1 MKMKIYLGIL
11 LNSILL
17 ITSKISYLG
26 EEKEPHLLYP
36 EPHKGWDEGENCNC
50 SSTNHQSPIEIPS
63 MKDQQVEKDDG
74 TFAQIIDIVYP
85 KITENLNISVKYDY
99 GHKWTTKQSDLGTV
113 QIKLNGNLF
122 TYNLKSFH
130 FHLYSEHRLESKQY
144 PMELH
149 LVHIKNGTNDDND
162 INKYLVLGI
171 LFDYADDKENKFLND
186 IHLSENKTITD
197 ASISDLIK
205 KNDTFY
211 YYKGSLTTIPCSE
224 NVNWIVFKDVKTM
237 SYEQYKN
244 FKDWVEE
251 SEPYYYRNG
260 YGNAR
265 GPKRLNGRTIYLENE
280 KGLESSKNNFLVI
293 SMVSIWIYLLLILY

>member
-17 ITSKISYLG
+17 ISSKISYLEEVK

-36 EPHKGWDEGENCNC
+36 EPHEGWTEGKYCN
-50 SSTNHQSPIEIPS
+50 STHHQSPIEIPS
-63 MKDQQVEKDDG
+63 MKNKQIEKNSN
-74 TFAQIIDIVYP
+74 FAQIIDLVYS
-85 KITENLNISVKYDY
+85 KITEANNISVNYDH
-99 GHKWTTKQSDLGTV
+99 GHKWTTNQTNIGTV
-113 QIKLNGNLF
+113 RIKINGTLY
-122 TYNLKSFH
+122 TYKLGSFH

-149 LVHIKNGTNDDND
+149 LVHTNNDTKDN

-186 IHLSENKTITD
+186 IHLATGNIITD

-205 KNDTFY
+205 KDDTFY

-224 NVNWIVFKDVKTM
+224 NVNWVVFKDVKAM
-237 SYEQYKN
+237 SYEQYKH
-244 FKDWVEE
+244 FKGWVEE
-251 SEPYYYRNG
+251 SEPIYYNNG

-265 GPKRLNGRTIYLENE
+265 GPKPLNDRIIYLENE